1 MSLQHSADSTAKTL
15 FTPVRIGP
23 ITLKHRIV
31 LPPLSRLRAQAGTG
45 IPSDLQLEYYTQR
58 ASDGGL
64 IITEATA
71 IAPTAR
77 GYYHAPGLYTD
88 KQVAE
93 WKRITDAVHAKG
105 GTFFTQL
112 WHAGRTSHI
121 EITGSQP
128 VTASVDPAYWADTS
142 NVIDAPDGFKPV
154 SPHRALETDEI
165 AIIVD
170 QYRDAAQNAKR
181 AGFDGV
187 ELMAANGHLV
197 DQFLQDNTNKRT
209 DRYGGSIENR
219 ARLLLEVVNT
229 LADVWG
235 ADRVGV
241 RLAPSNSFNGMGD
254 SDPHALFGYVVR
266 QLDVLGIAYLHI
278 IEPRVKGADT
288 IAESQPPIASQELG
302 KLFRGPVIAAGGFNP
317 ATAEA
322 TVASGDAGLIAFGRH
337 FVANPD
343 LPKRIEYGLPLNP
356 YDRSTF
362 YAFDARGYID
372 YPFYDASVA
381 NPLPAA

>member
-1 MSLQHSADSTAKTL
+1 M
-15 FTPVRIGP
+15 
-23 ITLKHRIV
+23 
-31 LPPLSRLRAQAGTG
+31 
-45 IPSDLQLEYYTQR
+45 
-58 ASDGGL
+58 
-64 IITEATA
+64 
-71 IAPTAR
+71 
-77 GYYHAPGLYTD
+77 
-88 KQVAE
+88 
-93 WKRITDAVHAKG
+93 
-105 GTFFTQL
+105 
-112 WHAGRTSHI
+112 
-121 EITGSQP
+121 
-128 VTASVDPAYWADTS
+128 TASVDPAYWADTS

-165 AIIVD
+165 ATIVD
-170 QYRDAAQNAKR
+170 QYRDAAKNAKR

-187 ELMAANGHLV
+187 ELMAANGHLI
-197 DQFLQDNTNKRT
+197 DQFLQDNANKRT

-229 LADVWG
+229 LAEVWG

-254 SDPHALFGYVVR
+254 SDPHALFGYVVQ
-266 QLDVLGIAYLHI
+266 QLDALGIAYLHI

-288 IAESQPPIASQELG
+288 IAESQPPVASQQLG
-302 KLFRGPVIAAGGFNP
+302 KLFRGSIIAAGGFNP

-343 LPKRIEYGLPLNP
+343 LPKRIEHGLPLNP

-362 YAFDARGYID
+362 YAFDARGYTD